1 MKTKHRQR
9 NFKREVSSVVEHLPS
24 LQKALDFI
32 PCTKKK
38 KKKKNP
44 RANNHTKKKK
54 AEGKLP
60 QEIHIYMRINQF
72 AQSHKTSF

>member
-38 KKKKNP
+38 KKKK
-44 RANNHTKKKK
+44 KK

>member
-38 KKKKNP
+38 KKKKKQRGNYL
-44 RANNHTKKKK
+44 KK
-54 AEGKLP
+54 
-60 QEIHIYMRINQF
+60 Y
-72 AQSHKTSF
+72 TYT